1 MRRRGDRIRW
11 ELEPFEVDLL
21 ARLRAGLVRTLS
33 DPDPQDPG
41 IARLFPSAVH
51 GDDEADAELRG
62 LIRDDLE
69 RGKRAGLDALG
80 EILDRAVPSRR
91 GDRVRVDLEG
101 EEPNLVL
108 GVLNDVR
115 LTLAARIRVEEI
127 DRETLGEHAPE
138 AQVLA
143 VVDHLAWYQEQL
155 LAIVDP
161 VSVSFHDD
169 VDPDELA

>member
-1 MRRRGDRIRW
+1 VSRMRRRGDRIRW

-80 EILDRAVPSRR
+80 EIL
-91 GDRVRVDLEG
+91 EG